1 MNFYPR
7 LRVNVFVIQHD
18 GSLGEPQI
26 QKKTFNDKEVWVVSV
41 NMYVDKPRILPM
53 PLVDRIRL
61 LEPMMNEDVAMS
73 GLNDSSMSESG
84 DSNSSELVTLT
95 IITTRAEATLEI
107 YCTNCINL
115 MLTRHHSSRNWI
127 GGSASHTI
135 VLCHGSPEKPSSPWV
150 AIGTDSSCYYENDVQ
165 TENCP
170 RKIEGDVARIV
181 IAVEQITTSCHNSK
195 ADVTVVWSLC
205 LQQQGNAA

>member
-84 DSNSSELVTLT
+84 DSNSSEL
-95 IITTRAEATLEI
+95 
-107 YCTNCINL
+107 
-115 MLTRHHSSRNWI
+115 
-127 GGSASHTI
+127 
-135 VLCHGSPEKPSSPWV
+135 
-150 AIGTDSSCYYENDVQ
+150 

-195 ADVTVVWSLC
+195 ADWPRHLAGANLTAEEMQELE
-205 LQQQGNAA
+205 ARHMAD